1 MRLLV
6 ALLIASPFCF
16 AQSSEVV
23 VRSNPSDAEVSINGT
38 VVGRTPLK
46 VPMQGVHL
54 PFSLALNKSGFETWY
69 VQTFSEPGQSV
80 IDAELHSSGFT
91 VERAETQF
99 QRPRQADLLTR
110 SEVPKTEPVRAVES
124 LDSTAAVS
132 DALGVPTEIGVF
144 YKTANGGWQ
153 ELEPEVIN
161 WKTGGVLKSV
171 FSLGLVKR
179 DINSHVRSS
188 TSENGAGGTDQFLF
202 VLPEGVSVVEYE
214 LLRLRTHS
222 NSREFRLATGGI
234 FHQSG
239 GSDRDLRTF
248 NHQKIA
254 PRTYLVTLPSLAP
267 GEYGFLAPGASTART
282 ATSIG
287 KIYSFRIGS

>member
-1 MRLLV
+1 MRLLL
-6 ALLIASPFCF
+6 ALLISSPFCF
-16 AQSSEVV
+16 SQSSELL
-23 VRSNPSDAEVSINGT
+23 VRSNPSDAQVSINGT
-38 VVGRTPLK
+38 VIGRTPLT
-46 VPMQGVHL
+46 VPMRGVHL
-54 PFSLALNKSGFETWY
+54 PYSLAVNKNGFETWY
-69 VQTFSEPGQSV
+69 VQSFVEPGRSV
-80 IDAELHSSGFT
+80 INADLQSSGFT

-99 QRPRQADLLTR
+99 QPRRQTELLTR
-110 SEVPKTEPVRAVES
+110 AEVPKAEPVRAVES
-124 LDSTAAVS
+124 RNSIVP
-132 DALGVPTEIGVF
+132 VYPTEVGVF
-144 YKTANGGWQ
+144 YRAADDSWQ

-171 FSLGLVKR
+171 FSLGIVKG
-179 DINSHVRSS
+179 DINSHVRSR
-188 TSENGAGGTDQFLF
+188 TSENGVAGTDQFLF

-239 GSDRDLRTF
+239 GSNRDLLAF
-248 NHQKIA
+248 KHQKVA
-254 PRTYLVTLPSLAP
+254 PRTYLVTLPSLSP
-267 GEYGFLAPGASTART
+267 GQYGFLPPGAFAART